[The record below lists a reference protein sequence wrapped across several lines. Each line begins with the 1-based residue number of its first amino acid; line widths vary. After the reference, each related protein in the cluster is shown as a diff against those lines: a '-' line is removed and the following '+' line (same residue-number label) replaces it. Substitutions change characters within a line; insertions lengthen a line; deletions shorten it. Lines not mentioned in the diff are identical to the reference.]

1 MPWMESL
8 VAHKHNKRCKDP
20 LHIIATA
27 EKELFP
33 EHRDNDIELIDAR
46 ELLFSHDS

>member
-1 MPWMESL
+1 VSVLETL
-8 VAHKHNKRCKDP
+8 VAHKHSKKCRDP

-33 EHRDNDIELIDAR
+33 EHQSDEIELIDAR